1 MLADLLPLACV
12 LPPSF
17 LIMALVFGCRPA
29 RQTKC
34 RRAAACVQLFA
45 ATAPLLDDPAE
56 NLLAVSAF
64 NDDGLAGFVDG
75 TLDAGR
81 LVRSDFFPGLGW
93 MLTRS
98 LWQELQPKWP
108 DQYWDDWLRGPENRR
123 GREMIRPAIS
133 RTLHYGI
140 QGTSNN
146 QFGSHLDR
154 IVLADED
161 IALAASW
168 ATFDAPSMS
177 KAVYERRYLDNVR
190 SSEQVQLE
198 QLRRPNA
205 ALSVNKEWCVPVSA
219 HDAMHCAGNAQLSDT
234 APVTAS

>member
-1 MLADLLPLACV
+1 
-12 LPPSF
+12 
-17 LIMALVFGCRPA
+17 
-29 RQTKC
+29 
-34 RRAAACVQLFA
+34 
-45 ATAPLLDDPAE
+45 
-56 NLLAVSAF
+56 
-64 NDDGLAGFVDG
+64 
-75 TLDAGR
+75 
-81 LVRSDFFPGLGW
+81 
-93 MLTRS
+93 
-98 LWQELQPKWP
+98 
-108 DQYWDDWLRGPENRR
+108 
-123 GREMIRPAIS
+123 MIRPAIS

-146 QFGSHLDR
+146 QFGSHLKS

-161 IALAASW
+161 IALAASWAQW